1 MNESL
6 LISQIEPLRSKAKRG
21 EVIGIVSA
29 SRWQGGQ
36 TITIAQEN
44 WRVAQCDSVLELR
57 ERLSEDTLS
66 PLIVITPPTI
76 AEIGDDVRA
85 RLYKQ
90 RFFPVDPWMLLM
102 ARFKARLVDPALRL
116 QPELAEATL
125 EALEH
130 TVPNPAPTG
139 VLTPEAVWQIVI
151 TRTLCMSSARPDV
164 QELLEWVTTDAA
176 TARWHCLDEALR
188 RSLRAWLVLNLGEMA
203 ALLIHVLES
212 GSGSEALA
220 VGLAIGALRQT
231 PSDAQSRVVLGT
243 SQGRLER
250 YTGNRP
256 IDPSLLGQWNEAS
269 EQWAAHASTS
279 GGANAVREKLAQ
291 ADKILE
297 SIGGSEFAAAS
308 KWSPLGFQRRLVDF
322 VTGLNGNDATQVR
335 RAFSAISCH
344 EGARHL
350 EELRGQRDRAEMAT
364 RLFRWLNRT
373 VEPAADFDIAV
384 SRYISDASWVDWAR
398 HKLLTGDEPEAVSR
412 GYRHLFD
419 LVTNKRELENRNFAR
434 LLATSTA
441 IDQYGTNT
449 IPVEDVLARVVAPL
463 ARRISTGILVVVM
476 DGMSWPVLHELNQDL
491 ASHGW
496 REWAPLGD
504 PSFGC
509 ALAVLPSVTLFSRSS
524 LLSGSLA
531 SGGQSVEKRNFEEHP
546 DLRAASK
553 ASFPPILFHK
563 DEIGASGGDLG
574 ESVRMEIR
582 NPNRKVVGT
591 VVNVVDDSLE
601 GPEQLAIRW
610 GLEQVPV
617 LRALLSEARDAG
629 RVVVLLSDHGH
640 VLDERA
646 KLTRRPGASD
656 RWRPV
661 VADAPPSDDEILV
674 TGRRVLAENRQ
685 FVSPTIESLRYSPNR
700 RQGYH
705 GGLTPQECLAPIS
718 VIGSSLA
725 EIEGW
730 QIQTAVYPDWWL
742 DEGGRDEPAVS
753 SYITTRKRKVGPRP
767 ALPLFQDRP
776 ATVDLVA
783 GVLGSDIFVEQMEVF
798 GGRIRSEQIEEVL
811 RALLERNGVQMK
823 ASLAQRLTVPPIRID
838 GLLAS
843 IQRILNVDGY
853 PVLTTDSSQTVRLNS
868 TLLKEQF
875 ALDEGDQK

>member
-6 LISQIEPLRSKAKRG
+6 LISQIDPLRSKAKRG

-44 WRVAQCDSVLELR
+44 WRVAQCDSILELR

-66 PLIVITPPTI
+66 PLIAITPPTI
-76 AEIGDDVRA
+76 TEIGDDVRA

-102 ARFKARLVDPALRL
+102 ARFKAKLVDPALRL

-125 EALEH
+125 EALEQ

-139 VLTPEAVWQIVI
+139 ILTPEAVWQIVI
-151 TRTLCMSSARPDV
+151 SRALGLSNARPDI
-164 QELLEWVTTDAA
+164 QELLEWVSADSAFV
-176 TARWHCLDEALR
+176 RWQSLNEGLR
-188 RSLRAWLVLNLGEMA
+188 RSLQAWLVLNLGEIA
-203 ALLIHVLES
+203 ALLIQVLES
-212 GSGSEALA
+212 GFGSEALA
-220 VGLAIGALRQT
+220 VGLATGALRHN
-231 PSDAQSRVVLGT
+231 PSEAQSRVALGT
-243 SQGRLER
+243 AQGRLER

-256 IDPSLLGQWNEAS
+256 VDPSLLRQWNEAS
-269 EQWAAHASTS
+269 EQWAAHTCTL
-279 GGANAVREKLAQ
+279 GRTNAVREKLAQ

-297 SIGGSEFAAAS
+297 SLGGSEFAAAS
-308 KWSPLGFQRRLVDF
+308 KWSPLGFLQRLVDF
-322 VTGLNGNDATQVR
+322 VVGLNGDDAVQVR

-350 EELRGQRDRAEMAT
+350 EELRGQRDRAEMAA

-373 VEPAADFDIAV
+373 AEPAANLDVAV
-384 SRYISDASWVDWAR
+384 GQYISDASWVDWAR

-412 GYRHLFD
+412 GYKRLFN
-419 LVTNKRELENRNFAR
+419 LVTDKREQENRSFAR
-434 LLATSTA
+434 LLTASTA
-441 IDQYGTNT
+441 VDQYGTKT
-449 IPVEDVLARVVAPL
+449 ILVEDVLARVVAPL
-463 ARRISTGILVVVM
+463 ARRIPTGILVVVM

-496 REWAPLGD
+496 VEWAPIDD

-524 LLSGSLA
+524 LLSGSLV
-531 SGGQSVEKRNFEEHP
+531 SGGQAVEKHSFEEHR
-546 DLRAASK
+546 DLRTASK
-553 ASFPPILFHK
+553 ASYPPILFHK

-617 LRALLSEARDAG
+617 LRALLSEAPEAG

-640 VLDERA
+640 VLDEGA
-646 KLTRRPGASD
+646 KLSRRPGASD

-661 VADAPPSDDEILV
+661 VADVPLSDDELLV
-674 TGRRVLAENRQ
+674 TGRRVLAEGQQ
-685 FVSPTIESLRYSPNR
+685 FVSPTIESLRYTPNR

-718 VIGSSLA
+718 VIASSLA

-730 QIQTAVYPDWWL
+730 QIRTPVAPDWWL
-742 DEGGRDEPAVS
+742 DEGGRDESTVP
-753 SYITTRKRKVGPRP
+753 SYIATRKRKALTRP

-776 ATVDLVA
+776 RSEDLVA
-783 GVLGSDIFVEQMEVF
+783 AVLASEIFAEQMEVF
-798 GGRIRSEQIEEVL
+798 GGRLKGEQAAETL
-811 RALLERNGVQMK
+811 RALVERNGVQMK
-823 ASLAQRLTVPPIRID
+823 FALAQRLAVPPIRID

-853 PVLTTDSSQTVRLNS
+853 PVLTTDSSQTVRLNL

-875 ALDEGDQK
+875 ALDEGAQK